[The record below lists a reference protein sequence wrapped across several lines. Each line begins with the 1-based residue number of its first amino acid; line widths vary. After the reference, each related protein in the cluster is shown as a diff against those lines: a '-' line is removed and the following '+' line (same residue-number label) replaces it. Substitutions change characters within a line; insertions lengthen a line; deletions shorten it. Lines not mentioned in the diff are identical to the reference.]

1 MIKKNNL
8 FNEHQEK
15 IVTKETLINFRKK
28 NKDKKIIICHGVFDI
43 VHPGHVRH
51 LLYAKQK
58 ADILIV
64 SVTSDIHINK
74 GIYRPHVPE
83 SLRALNLSAFE
94 VVDFV
99 VIDKNPE
106 PYDLIKK
113 IKPDFFAKGFEYI
126 ESKNKKTEKEIE
138 ILNSYGGEI
147 IFTPGDYINSSSKLI
162 NNSEPDLR
170 HEKLLTVLNK
180 YNLTLAHL
188 YLFVFYLGFLLI
200 LYFHQNI

>member
-8 FNEHQEK
+8 FNKHQEK
-15 IVTKETLINFRKK
+15 IVTKKTLINFRKK

-99 VIDKNPE
+99 IIDKNPE

-113 IKPDFFAKGFEYI
+113 IKPNFFAKGFE
-126 ESKNKKTEKEIE
+126 
-138 ILNSYGGEI
+138 
-147 IFTPGDYINSSSKLI
+147 
-162 NNSEPDLR
+162 
-170 HEKLLTVLNK
+170 
-180 YNLTLAHL
+180 
-188 YLFVFYLGFLLI
+188 
-200 LYFHQNI
+200 